1 MTTITLKINER
12 TKAGKALLSLL
23 DFFTKEGSKGIEVVE
38 TPYNPDF
45 VTMVQ
50 ESVASK
56 ERKVVNP
63 DDVWGS
69 LGLK

>member
-12 TKAGKALLSLL
+12 TKAGKALLSMLE
-23 DFFTKEGSKGIEVVE
+23 FFTKESKGVEVIE
-38 TPYNPDF
+38 TPYDPKF
-45 VTMVQ
+45 VAMVKG
-50 ESVASK
+50 SAASK
-56 ERKVVNP
+56 KNKAVNP